1 METLKKVRKI
11 FDAVVLTA
19 IVIYFLLMFGFT
31 NGNVIT
37 RYLLNRPIVISN
49 EIARYA
55 YVDIIF
61 LGAIYTMRG
70 DGHLSLDFFTK
81 RMPGKM
87 GQIISIGGRI
97 LTEVFLVI
105 MTVFSYKMVMANLN
119 NPSTAMQIPMAI
131 PYAPMVVGGIGMFV
145 EELIWIVI
153 KIKELKNPAGEEV
166 SSCK

>member
-1 METLKKVRKI
+1 METLKKARKV
-11 FDAVVLTA
+11 FDAIVLTA

-31 NGNVIT
+31 NGNVIG
-37 RYLLNRPIVISN
+37 RYVFNRPIVISN

-81 RMPGKM
+81 RMPGNL
-87 GQIISIGGRI
+87 GAYISIGGRI

-105 MTVFSYKMVMANLN
+105 MTFYSYKMVMANLKN
-119 NPSTAMQIPMAI
+119 LSTAMQIPMAI
-131 PYAPMVVGGIGMFV
+131 PYAPMVVGGIGMFI
-145 EELIWIVI
+145 EELIWIIV
-153 KIKELKNPAGEEV
+153 KIRELKVPTGKEAA
-166 SSCK
+166 

>member
-1 METLKKVRKI
+1 METVNKIRKV
-11 FDAVVLTA
+11 FDAVIVTA

-37 RYLLNRPIVISN
+37 RYAFNKPIIISN

-81 RMPGKM
+81 RMPGKL
-87 GQIISIGGRI
+87 GDIISIIGRVI
-97 LTEVFLVI
+97 TLVFLAI
-105 MTVFSYKMVMANLN
+105 MTFFSYKMVMANLN
-119 NPSTAMQIPMAI
+119 NPSTAMQIPMAV
-131 PYAPMVVGGIGMFV
+131 PYAPMIIGGIGMFF
-145 EELIWIVI
+145 EESVLIYL
-153 KIKELKNPAGEEV
+153 KIKELKNPVKKEEA
-166 SSCK
+166 